1 MKKILPLL
9 IFSLVSFSIYGQS
22 TAGQIA
28 HWDFNGSAND
38 VSGNGHNGHLN
49 NVVPAV
55 GISGLPNSAYYFN
68 GVNSYITVPYS
79 PSLNLSVFSI
89 CAKLKVEGFWSGDCQ
104 ANMIVQRGNATAH
117 TSGSYSLTFDDN
129 SHDSDCH
136 VFDSTQET
144 FYSGA
149 AMVPHSYAASY
160 YTPTIQ
166 EDTWYAVVIT
176 FNDTEFKTYVNG
188 ILKYTAP
195 VTAPGLVGSSTD
207 SISIGCNIYGVI
219 AGFYQWYYKGLIDD
233 IIIYN
238 RVLSDTE
245 VGVYS
250 ADCGTITTQPS
261 SDTVLLGNNAEFSVA
276 TNMPSPTYQWQENT
290 SSGYVNLVN
299 VPPYSGVSTDTLT
312 ILSATMILNNTNY
325 RCVISNSSCAD
336 TTNTVLL
343 TVHDNSGVNTPD
355 LKDLV
360 SIFPNPATKQVSIH
374 IPFTYSH
381 GQATLFNEL
390 GQSLLES
397 NLTLS
402 STLFDIDQLPTGIYI
417 MKIVVDGRNCYKQII
432 KN

>member
-1 MKKILPLL
+1 
-9 IFSLVSFSIYGQS
+9 
-22 TAGQIA
+22 
-28 HWDFNGSAND
+28 
-38 VSGNGHNGHLN
+38 
-49 NVVPAV
+49 
-55 GISGLPNSAYYFN
+55 
-68 GVNSYITVPYS
+68 
-79 PSLNLSVFSI
+79 
-89 CAKLKVEGFWSGDCQ
+89 
-104 ANMIVQRGNATAH
+104 
-117 TSGSYSLTFDDN
+117 
-129 SHDSDCH
+129 
-136 VFDSTQET
+136 
-144 FYSGA
+144 
-149 AMVPHSYAASY
+149 
-160 YTPTIQ
+160 
-166 EDTWYAVVIT
+166 
-176 FNDTEFKTYVNG
+176 
-188 ILKYTAP
+188 
-195 VTAPGLVGSSTD
+195 
-207 SISIGCNIYGVI
+207 
-219 AGFYQWYYKGLIDD
+219 
-233 IIIYN
+233 
-238 RVLSDTE
+238 
-245 VGVYS
+245 
-250 ADCGTITTQPS
+250 
-261 SDTVLLGNNAEFSVA
+261 
-276 TNMPSPTYQWQENT
+276 MPSPTYQWQENT